1 MDLGTKAQMAKQVTV
16 RVGKTD
22 NNYAACVEGLD
33 GFVCTADTF
42 DELKKEVEAGIEFHL
57 EGLREDGDPIPEI
70 FKGEYT
76 LDFKWNVEGL
86 LDYYRG
92 IFTLAA
98 LERITGI
105 NQTQLGHYAAG
116 RSKPRK
122 QQVEKIEKALHHLGE
137 ELCTISL

>member
-1 MDLGTKAQMAKQVTV
+1 MATEIII
-16 RVGKTD
+16 RIGRTE

-42 DELKKEVEAGIEFHL
+42 EELKKEVVQGIEFHL
-57 EGLREDGDPIPEI
+57 DGLREDGDPVSEA
-70 FKGEYT
+70 FKSDY
-76 LDFKWNVEGL
+76 LLIYKWEVESL
-86 LDYYRG
+86 MDYYKG
-92 IFTLAA
+92 IFTKAA

-122 QQVEKIEKALHHLGE
+122 EQIIKIEKALHQLGE
-137 ELCTISL
+137 ELCNISF

>member
-1 MDLGTKAQMAKQVTV
+1 MERKVIV

-22 NNYAACVEGLD
+22 NNYAAYVEGLD

-42 DELKKEVEAGIEFHL
+42 DELKKEVAAGIEFHL
-57 EGLREDGDPIPEI
+57 EGLKEDGDPIPDI
-70 FKGEYT
+70 FKGEYF
-76 LDFKWNVEGL
+76 LEFKWNVEAL
-86 LDYYRG
+86 LEYYRG
-92 IFTLAA
+92 VFTLAA
-98 LERITGI
+98 FERITGI

-137 ELCTISL
+137 ELCGISF